1 MRILLDALS
10 GCNEKQVKKINNIVM
25 VAYNRL
31 ATAETQT
38 KQPMPLVSRAIR
50 GYDTDLLTI
59 IKDKYYNSEACITA
73 VLNVG
78 SFEEG
83 KTYNLI
89 SLANTP
95 VNNIVIGNGADDRD
109 HPNTVL
115 SNYGSFQLSGS
126 VIQFECLL
134 KPEKDRYFVEIRA
147 L

>member
-1 MRILLDALS
+1 MRLTLDTLS
-10 GCNEKQVKKINNIVM
+10 GCNEKQIKKINNIVM
-25 VAYNRL
+25 IAYNRL
-31 ATAETQT
+31 AVAEVQT
-38 KQPMPLVSRAIR
+38 KQPRPLVSRAIR
-50 GYDTDLLTI
+50 GYDTGLLTI
-59 IKDKYYNSEACITA
+59 IKDKYFNSVACITA

-89 SLANTP
+89 NLANTP

>member
-10 GCNEKQVKKINNIVM
+10 GCNEKQIKKINNIVCTM
-25 VAYNRL
+25 HNRL
-31 ATAETQT
+31 SQAEEQT
-38 KQPMPLVSRAIR
+38 KSKPPVKSKAIKGLNTDLVSLVSDS
-50 GYDTDLLTI
+50 YF
-59 IKDKYYNSEACITA
+59 NSLACITA

-89 SLANTP
+89 NLANTP

-109 HPNTVL
+109 HPNTLL

>member
-1 MRILLDALS
+1 MRLTLDALS
-10 GCNEKQVKKINNIVM
+10 GCNEKQVKKINDIVM

-38 KQPMPLVSRAIR
+38 KQPMPLVSRAVK
-50 GYDTDLLTI
+50 GVDTDLVQI
-59 IKDKYYNSEACITA
+59 IKDKYYNSVACITA

-89 SLANTP
+89 DLANTP
-95 VNNIVIGNGADDRD
+95 INNIVIGNGADDRD

-134 KPEKDRYFVEIRA
+134 KPEKDRYFIEIRA